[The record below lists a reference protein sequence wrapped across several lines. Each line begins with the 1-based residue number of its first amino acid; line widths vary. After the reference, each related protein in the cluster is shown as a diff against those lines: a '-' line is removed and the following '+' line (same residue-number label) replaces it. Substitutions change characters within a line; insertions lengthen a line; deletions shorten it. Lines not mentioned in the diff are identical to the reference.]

1 MFIIEKTMVEMLYFP
16 QFGITNILTV
26 ATLALARDQGKGV
39 AKLRA
44 YK

>member
-1 MFIIEKTMVEMLYFP
+1 VEDLKVDLLVFFNY
-16 QFGITNILTV
+16 IWIKIVTIDV

-39 AKLRA
+39 ARLRA